1 MDLNECTGIIVDSS
15 VKVHWILGPGLLESS
30 YHKCLLHELR
40 KRGLEVQSQLALPI
54 HYDGLE
60 IDAGYRIDML
70 VNGEVVVE
78 LKSVPQL
85 LPIHDAQL
93 LAYMRLSRKRVGL
106 LINFNVVKLKDG
118 IRRRVNGL

>member
-1 MDLNECTGIIVDSS
+1 VDLNECTGIIVDSA

-30 YHKCLLHELR
+30 YHACLLHELR
-40 KRGLEVQSQLALPI
+40 KRGLDVESQLPLPI

-78 LKSVPQL
+78 LKSVPQI
-85 LPIHDAQL
+85 LPIHEAQL
-93 LAYMRLSRKRVGL
+93 LSYMRLSRRRVGL

-118 IRRRVNGL
+118 IRRKVNGL